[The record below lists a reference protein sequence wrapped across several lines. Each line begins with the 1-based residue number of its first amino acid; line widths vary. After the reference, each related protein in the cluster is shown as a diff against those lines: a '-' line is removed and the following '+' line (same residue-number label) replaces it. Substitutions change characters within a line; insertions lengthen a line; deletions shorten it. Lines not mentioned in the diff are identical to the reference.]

1 MIQLK
6 LKNEM
11 TQYKNPNY
19 WFLLLSALVMIAIA
33 TASYFIPSKIPF
45 ATDGLFMKL
54 YRLNYGILAIMA
66 LLSNNLMIIRTYLI
80 LTGWL
85 MIFFVVSTWI
95 DFPPEGFFQF
105 TKADN
110 ILHSN
115 IGVISIFVAVI
126 YGDSNSANSEEPL

>member
-33 TASYFIPSKIPF
+33 TASYFVPDKVPF
-45 ATDGLFMKL
+45 ATDGLLVKL
-54 YRLNYGILAIMA
+54 YRLNYGILGIMA
-66 LLSNNLMIIRTYLI
+66 IISYNLKIVRTYLI
-80 LTGWL
+80 VTGWL
-85 MIFFVVSTWI
+85 MIFFVISSWLDLT
-95 DFPPEGFFQF
+95 PEGMFLF
-105 TKADN
+105 TKPDN

-115 IGVISIFVAVI
+115 IGVISIFIAVI
-126 YGDSNSANSEEPL
+126 YGDSEPESDDKL

>member
-6 LKNEM
+6 LKKEM

-33 TASYFIPSKIPF
+33 TASYFVPGKIPF
-45 ATDGLFMKL
+45 ASEGLLIKL

-66 LLSNNLMIIRTYLI
+66 LLANNLMIVRTYLI

-95 DFPPEGFFQF
+95 NFPPEGFFQF
-105 TKADN
+105 TKPDN

-115 IGVISIFVAVI
+115 IGVISIFIGVI
-126 YGDSNSANSEEPL
+126 YGESDPEETL